1 MFKRLV
7 QLFLLLVLVAVA
19 GLAWFSWYVSTP
31 LLAPVGAGESAAAV
45 PGESMAM
52 EPVEAVSADGTAITG
67 YLVRPRLSGTLSPRQ
82 NRVRD
87 TLKLR
92 GSMPHLDEKPELV
105 VICTSWDNGVQGSLP
120 LAEGLTGAGYTCL
133 LWNPRGKDN
142 ARKYC
147 TYGLKEYADVTALLD
162 AVAEKTGGL
171 PPVAA
176 VGQGFGASVLLKAA
190 SEDPRIRCMVCLD
203 CFPSLKTVAV
213 REMEQDWGK
222 PLCYPAFW
230 LMDAGVGW
238 RADFSTFDVAPVD
251 YALKLDYPAMVVC
264 TNQYFFS
271 TLEDCL
277 SIYDSLKNE
286 KKQLYESI
294 REGEPYGTRERTFL
308 HTVEGK
314 KGEKFEKAYKVN
326 VYDGDDELQ
335 AGIAEWIHDNTRM
348 PMPRVLS
355 NDSFSAPVTGTAPSG
370 S

>member
-1 MFKRLV
+1 M
-7 QLFLLLVLVAVA
+7 
-19 GLAWFSWYVSTP
+19 
-31 LLAPVGAGESAAAV
+31 
-45 PGESMAM
+45 
-52 EPVEAVSADGTAITG
+52 
-67 YLVRPRLSGTLSPRQ
+67 
-82 NRVRD
+82 
-87 TLKLR
+87 
-92 GSMPHLDEKPELV
+92 
-105 VICTSWDNGVQGSLP
+105 VIATSWDQGVKGSLP

-133 LWNPRGKDN
+133 VWNPRGKND
-142 ARKYC
+142 ARKFC

-162 AVAEKTGGL
+162 AVSRKQGGL

-176 VGQGFGASVLLKAA
+176 VGQGFGAAVLLKAA
-190 SEDPRIRCMVCLD
+190 SEDPRIRCMVSMD

-222 PLCYPAFW
+222 PLCYAAYW
-230 LMDAGVGW
+230 LLDAGVDW

-251 YALKLDYPAMVVC
+251 DALKLDYPVMVVC

-277 SIYDSLKNE
+277 SIYDSLRNE

-308 HTVEGK
+308 HSIEGK
-314 KGEKFEKAYKVN
+314 KGEKFEKTYKVN
-326 VYDGDDELQ
+326 VYAGDDELQ
-335 AGIAEWIHDNTRM
+335 AGIAEWIHENTRM

-355 NDSFSAPVTGTAPSG
+355 HETYSAPATGTAPSG

>member
-7 QLFLLLVLVAVA
+7 QLFFLFVLAAAATV
-19 GLAWFSWYVSTP
+19 AWFAWYASTP
-31 LLAPVGAGESAAAV
+31 LLVPVGESASASSADSLV
-45 PGESMAM
+45 L
-52 EPVEAVSADGTAITG
+52 EPVEAVSTDGTAIAG
-67 YLVRPRLSGTLSPRQ
+67 YLVRSRLSGAFSPRQ

-87 TLKLR
+87 ALKLR
-92 GSMPHLDEKPELV
+92 ARLPHLEEKSELV
-105 VICTSWDNGVQGSLP
+105 VICTSWDQGIESSMP
-120 LAEGLTGAGYTCL
+120 LAEGLAGAGYTCL
-133 LWNPRGKDN
+133 VWDPRGKDN

-162 AVAEKTGGL
+162 AVSGKEGGL

-176 VGQGFGASVLLKAA
+176 VGQGFGAAVLLKAA
-190 SEDPRIRCMVCLD
+190 SEDPRIRCMVCMD

-230 LMDAGVGW
+230 LLDAGVDW
-238 RADFSTFDVAPVD
+238 RAGFSTFDVAPVD
-251 YALKLDYPAMVVC
+251 DALKLDFPVMVVC

-277 SIYDSLKNE
+277 GIYDSLKNE
-286 KKQLYESI
+286 KKQLHESI

-308 HTVEGK
+308 HTVEGR
-314 KGEKFEKAYKVN
+314 KGEKFEKAYQVS
-326 VYDGDDELQ
+326 VYAGDDELQ

-355 NDSFSAPVTGTAPSG
+355 HDSYSAPVTGTAPSG